1 VPGTGPVTRATPAP
15 AEPGPL
21 SRGTLAAL
29 AGICLAAAI
38 LYGLYW
44 TPTGVDDAWITYR
57 YAENLAGGRGFVYNV
72 GERIL
77 GTTTP
82 LYTLLLAAAGRLG
95 LSVPL
100 TGWTFGF
107 AGMIAAIVLLFLLVR
122 RLHNDLAGLFAAGL
136 LAGAQLFH
144 RVATYG
150 METTLYVTL
159 ILGAFL
165 AYVSGRQLLASA
177 LAAGCLLTRL
187 DGGAVGLS
195 LAIVHVLTRR
205 EMPWKALAVYA
216 AIAAPWYLFSHFYFG
231 SMLPNSLAA
240 KRLHTQQTV
249 LLWMPRWLLLREPRT
264 LFAVIG
270 AAVALLAPATR
281 PPPRPP
287 RAAVLAIWGAIYA
300 GAYSLVAIQRY
311 DWYQTPLLVALAGF
325 GGIGVVAVGQ
335 RLAREGSARVAAAI
349 GLAGVLMLPDAV
361 RAVRRAQG
369 DEGILGIERVRHDAA
384 LWMRDSLPPG
394 VPIATGGIGL
404 VGYFTGRHIYDAMGL
419 VTPGSMRIEG
429 RLANPRGMPF
439 PRFLPAVIADYR
451 PEYVFD
457 GFWLPP
463 GEEMPDFMRGSYE
476 VVRDWRGANP
486 SWPRFIL
493 YRRITPR

>member
-1 VPGTGPVTRATPAP
+1 MTDATPAP

-21 SRGTLAAL
+21 SRGTLGAL
-29 AGICLAAAI
+29 AAICLAAAV
-38 LYGLYW
+38 LYALYW

-57 YAENLAGGRGFVYNV
+57 YAENLAAGHGFVYNL

-107 AGMIAAIVLLFLLVR
+107 AGMIASIVLLFLLVR
-122 RLHNDLAGLFAAGL
+122 RIHSDLAGLLAAGL

-165 AYVSGRQLLASA
+165 AYVAGRQLLASA
-177 LAAGCLLTRL
+177 LAALCLLTRV

-195 LAIVHVLTRR
+195 LAIVHVVTRR
-205 EMPWKALAVYA
+205 EVPWKALAVYG
-216 AIAAPWYLFSHFYFG
+216 AIAAPWYAFSYLYFG
-231 SMLPNSLAA
+231 SVLPNSLAA

-264 LFAVIG
+264 LFAVVG
-270 AAVALLAPATR
+270 AAVALLVPASR
-281 PPPRPP
+281 P
-287 RAAVLAIWGAIYA
+287 RAAALAIWGSIYA
-300 GAYSLVAIQRY
+300 GAYTLAAIQRY
-311 DWYQTPLLVALAGF
+311 DWYQTPLLIALAGF
-325 GGIGVVAVGQ
+325 GGIGVVAIAR
-335 RLAREGSARVAAAI
+335 RLPRLGTARTAVAI
-349 GLAGVLMLPDAV
+349 GLAAALVVPDAA
-361 RAVRRAQG
+361 RAVRRAGG

-404 VGYFTGRHIYDAMGL
+404 VGYFTRRHIYDAMGL
-419 VTPGSMRIEG
+419 VTPSSMRIEG
-429 RLANPRGMPF
+429 RLSDPRGMPF
-439 PRFLPAVIADYR
+439 PRFLPAVIADYS
-451 PEYVFD
+451 PEFVFD

-463 GEEMPDFMRGSYE
+463 GEAMPAFMNGRYE
-476 VVRDWRGANP
+476 VVREWRGAEP
-486 SWPRFIL
+486 SWPPFIL
-493 YRRITPR
+493 YRRVTPQ